1 MHLAEYA
8 KEIRYSSIHE
18 LMMKRYNDAMDGNE
32 KVAEKNMAEK
42 LSHTPGRRT
51 SLLLHSSLREL

>member
-42 LSHTPGRRT
+42 LSHTPGRRM
-51 SLLLHSSLREL
+51 